1 MNLSQ
6 SNKWSNWSG
15 YCQSQPKKIVT
26 PNDLEQL
33 QNIVTEHE
41 KIRVV
46 GAGHSFTPLVQT
58 NETLIS
64 LDRFCN
70 VCHIDQTTCQST
82 LGAGTRLYDLGRY
95 LDPYN
100 QALINQGDIDQQSLA
115 GAISTGTHGTGVDLH
130 CLSAYVEG
138 FELLQASGE
147 LIQCS
152 RNKNVDVFHT
162 GRLALGSFGILTKIT
177 MQNRPQYKLKEKVQL
192 APVQESL
199 DEFTTLMKKH
209 RHLEYFIFP
218 YTNQLILKTL
228 DFTEDEIKPR
238 VESKP
243 SEDQLLKWCC
253 EIAQK
258 LPFLTGYLQHLV
270 EIFVKPTEFVNWS
283 SDIFAS
289 PRNTQFNEMEYQ
301 IPIEYGVD
309 CVKEVIATFN
319 KFKINS
325 FFPIEFRVVK
335 GDDIGL
341 SPFYQQDSISISIHQ
356 YFKQSPRKVFDLIE
370 PIFQKY
376 YGRPH
381 WAKMH
386 QLNHGQLETLYPKWN
401 DFMEI
406 RAALDPKKKF
416 LNPYLE
422 RLMLAKI

>member
-1 MNLSQ
+1 MNL
-6 SNKWSNWSG
+6 NPDHGWSNWSG

-33 QNIVTEHE
+33 QTMVAEHE

-64 LDRFCN
+64 LDRFSN
-70 VCHIDQTTCQST
+70 VHHVDQTTCQST
-82 LGAGTRLYDLGRY
+82 LGAGIRLYDLGAY
-95 LDPYN
+95 LQPYD

-115 GAISTGTHGTGVDLH
+115 GAISTGTHGTGADLQ

-138 FELLQASGE
+138 FELLKANGE

-152 RNKNVDVFHT
+152 RNENIDIFHA
-162 GRLALGSFGILTKIT
+162 GRVALGSLGILTKIT
-177 MQNRPQYKLKEKVQL
+177 MQNRAKYKLKERIQL

-199 DEFTTLMKKH
+199 DQFTALMKTH

-218 YTNQLILKTL
+218 YTNQLMLKTL
-228 DFTEDEIKPR
+228 DLTEDEIRPR

-253 EIAQK
+253 EISQK
-258 LPFLTGYLQHLV
+258 MPFLTGYLQNLV
-270 EIFVKPTEFVNWS
+270 GVFVKPTEFVNWS
-283 SDIFAS
+283 SEIFAS
-289 PRNTQFNEMEYQ
+289 PRDTKFNEMEYQ
-301 IPIEYGVD
+301 IPIEHGIE
-309 CVKEVIATFN
+309 CVKEVIATFK

-325 FFPIEFRVVK
+325 FFPIELRVVK
-335 GDDIGL
+335 GDDIWL
-341 SPFYQQDSISISIHQ
+341 SPFYQQDSISISVHQ

-376 YGRPH
+376 HGRPH

-386 QLNHGQLETLYPKWN
+386 QLNQRQLKALYPKWN
-401 DFMEI
+401 DFIEI
-406 RAALDPKKKF
+406 GAAVDPQKKF

-422 RLMLAKI
+422 HLMMAKI